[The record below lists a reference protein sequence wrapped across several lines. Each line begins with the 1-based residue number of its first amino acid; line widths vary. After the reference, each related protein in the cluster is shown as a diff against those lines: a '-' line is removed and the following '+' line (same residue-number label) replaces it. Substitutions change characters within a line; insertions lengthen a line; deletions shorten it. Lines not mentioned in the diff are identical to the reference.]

1 MADAK
6 ADYHSQTHD
15 GAKVKQ
21 YAQKFVSDDGKQNG
35 LYWVASGNHPES
47 PLGPLA
53 AAASAEG
60 YFKSPQTPQ
69 PFHGYFFR
77 ILTKQGN
84 EAPGGAEEYVVN
96 GNMTG
101 GFAILAYPAEYRNSG
116 VVSFLISR
124 YGVVFQSDLGAQ
136 TTEAAKALTAFNP
149 DSSWRAVE

>member
-1 MADAK
+1 MA
-6 ADYHSQTHD
+6 SRT
-15 GAKVKQ
+15 
-21 YAQKFVSDDGKQNG
+21 VSTGWPAAITQRVLSDP
-35 LYWVASGNHPES
+35 W
-47 PLGPLA
+47 PLQS
-53 AAASAEG
+53 SAEG

-116 VVSFLISR
+116 VMSFLISR
-124 YGVVFQSDLGAQ
+124 DGVVF
-136 TTEAAKALTAFNP
+136 
-149 DSSWRAVE
+149 